1 MGIIFLIIFIVVLLA
16 TTVLLSGA
24 ETAITAASKNKIYS
38 IQKQNQKINIKRIM
52 QLKQM
57 MGQTISTILIGN
69 TIVNVVIASIFTAI
83 FIEIFGDT
91 GVAYSSI
98 VAGMMIVYLEV
109 CAKIYALQNPET
121 LSIRVG
127 SFLYNMV
134 RLFKKIVVIIEIM
147 SLKSMKT
154 LGIYSSK
161 NTIEN
166 DEELRA
172 SIDIFYQNTKQTKE
186 KNMLTNIL
194 DMESTS
200 VEDIMI
206 HRKHTITINV
216 NDPIYKIVNTILENP
231 FTRFPLC
238 NNDLDNVIG
247 IVHTRDLLNIM
258 IKGGKITHDTLKSI
272 TNPST
277 FIPSSVNSSDQLKLF
292 LEQKQHFGV
301 VVDEYGMSL
310 GIITLEDLLEEIVGE
325 ITDENDMA
333 IPGIKKLSDS
343 SYCIMGTK
351 TIKDINK
358 ELNWSIN
365 DKQASTL
372 AGFIIHST
380 KKIPNVGQVFRFNNL
395 KMEIMKKNKNQITMV
410 KIIQTDK

>member
-1 MGIIFLIIFIVVLLA
+1 
-16 TTVLLSGA
+16 
-24 ETAITAASKNKIYS
+24 
-38 IQKQNQKINIKRIM
+38 
-52 QLKQM
+52 
-57 MGQTISTILIGN
+57 
-69 TIVNVVIASIFTAI
+69 
-83 FIEIFGDT
+83 
-91 GVAYSSI
+91 
-98 VAGMMIVYLEV
+98 MMIVYLEV

-134 RLFKKIVVIIEIM
+134 RLFKKIVVIIEII
-147 SLKSMKT
+147 SLKSMKI

-200 VEDIMI
+200 VEDIMV
-206 HRKHTITINV
+206 HRKHAITINV

-238 NNDLDNVIG
+238 DNDLDNVIG
-247 IVHTRDLLNIM
+247 IVHTRDLLNLM

-277 FIPSSVNSSDQLKLF
+277 FIPRSVNSNDQLKLF
-292 LEQKQHFGV
+292 WNK
-301 VVDEYGMSL
+301 
-310 GIITLEDLLEEIVGE
+310 
-325 ITDENDMA
+325 
-333 IPGIKKLSDS
+333 S
-343 SYCIMGTK
+343 SI
-351 TIKDINK
+351 
-358 ELNWSIN
+358 L
-365 DKQASTL
+365 
-372 AGFIIHST
+372 
-380 KKIPNVGQVFRFNNL
+380 V
-395 KMEIMKKNKNQITMV
+395 
-410 KIIQTDK
+410 